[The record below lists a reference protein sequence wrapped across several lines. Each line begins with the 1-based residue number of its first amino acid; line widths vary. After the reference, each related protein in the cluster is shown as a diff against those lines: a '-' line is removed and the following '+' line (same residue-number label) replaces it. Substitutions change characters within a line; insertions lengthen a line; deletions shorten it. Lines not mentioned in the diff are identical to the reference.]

1 MLGVAVAPGVVDDER
16 LGHLVRRGRSA
27 LVTIN
32 EDDEL
37 SRAAVWA
44 IQEGMCDEL
53 KLLLDDEPW
62 LALAWLRDADPLSR
76 VSWSLLHVVTG
87 WPGHFPD
94 GPTSVELLVQAGA
107 NVNARFRGDHEETP
121 LHWAASSDDV
131 GVLDALLDAGADIEA
146 PGAVIGGGTPLADA
160 RGYKQWRA
168 AFRLVERGARTTL
181 VDAATLGLLDRV
193 SGAFANGEPP
203 GPDDVDAA
211 FWGACH
217 GGRTETAE
225 FLLGHGAQLNRVPP
239 WAQLTPLDA
248 AERERAEDLVTLLRS
263 RGARTADELST

>member
-1 MLGVAVAPGVVDDER
+1 M
-16 LGHLVRRGRSA
+16 
-27 LVTIN
+27 VTIN

-37 SRAAVWA
+37 SQAAVWA

-53 KLLLDDEPW
+53 KLLLDEEPW
-62 LALAWLRDADPLSR
+62 LALAWLRDADPLST

-87 WPGHFPD
+87 WPAHFPD
-94 GPTSVELLVQAGA
+94 GPVSVELLVQAGA
-107 NVNARFRGDHEETP
+107 NVDARFRGAHAETP

-131 GVLDALLDAGADIEA
+131 AVLDALLDAGADIEA

-181 VDAATLGLLDRV
+181 VDEATLGLLDRV
-193 SGAFANGEPP
+193 ERAFSDGGPP
-203 GPDDVDAA
+203 GRGELNAA

-217 GGRTETAE
+217 GGRVETAG
-225 FLLGHGAQLNRVPP
+225 FLLDRGAELNWVPP

-248 AERERAEDLVTLLRS
+248 AVREGAEDLVALLRS
-263 RGARTADELST
+263 RSARSVDELSS

>member
-1 MLGVAVAPGVVDDER
+1 M
-16 LGHLVRRGRSA
+16 
-27 LVTIN
+27 VTIN

-37 SRAAVWA
+37 SQAAVWA
-44 IQEGMCDEL
+44 IQEGACDEL
-53 KLLLDDEPW
+53 KLLLDEEPW

-94 GPTSVELLVQAGA
+94 GPVSVELLVAAGA
-107 NVNARFRGDHEETP
+107 NVNARFRGVHEETP

-131 GVLDALLDAGADIEA
+131 AVLDALLDAGADIEA

-168 AFRLVERGARTTL
+168 AFRLVERGAHTTL

-193 SGAFANGEPP
+193 DGAFTGGDPP
-203 GPDDVDAA
+203 GPREVNAA

-217 GGRTETAE
+217 GGRAE
-225 FLLGHGAQLNRVPP
+225 CAQYLLDRGAELDWVPP

-248 AERERAEDLVTLLRS
+248 AEREHAEDLVTLLRS
-263 RGARTADELST
+263 RGARSVDELSA